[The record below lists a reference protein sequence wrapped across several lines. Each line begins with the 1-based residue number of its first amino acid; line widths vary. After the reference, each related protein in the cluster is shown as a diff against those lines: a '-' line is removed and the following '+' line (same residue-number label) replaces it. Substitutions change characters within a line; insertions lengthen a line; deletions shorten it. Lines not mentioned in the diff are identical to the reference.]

1 MIKATDLMIGNYVNE
16 YILGDVCVN
25 EIYENSVSVLAK
37 HMDINKVVSDI
48 AYTISCSNLIGIPL
62 TPDVLERLG
71 FKYDEFNILKHHIL
85 KCRWITEKITGDKID
100 VCFLRFDSIIKPPM
114 PCTDIYHVHQLQNL
128 YKALTGKDLT
138 FKTT

>member
-71 FKYDEFNILKHHIL
+71 FEKRDNGGTIDYHIGFNEITHDWLFFITWPKGYEYPFYRNGKHQIKY
-85 KCRWITEKITGDKID
+85 
-100 VCFLRFDSIIKPPM
+100 
-114 PCTDIYHVHQLQNL
+114 VHTIQNL